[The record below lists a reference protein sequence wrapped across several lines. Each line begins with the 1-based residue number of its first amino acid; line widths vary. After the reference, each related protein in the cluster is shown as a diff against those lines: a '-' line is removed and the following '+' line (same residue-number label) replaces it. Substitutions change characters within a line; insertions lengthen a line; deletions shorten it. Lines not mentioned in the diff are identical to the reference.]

1 MIRNIKNYII
11 SLLWRRFSKSSSKTY
26 YHELLNSLQIP
37 LTKELTEE
45 QIDEIQ
51 SFTRTIGARNSRL
64 MIWPSTKRTITLQ
77 DFSLQS
83 ISRPHCIDRI
93 LSTD

>member
-37 LTKELTEE
+37 LTKEFTEE

-51 SFTRTIGARNSRL
+51 GFY
-64 MIWPSTKRTITLQ
+64 Q
-77 DFSLQS
+77 DHCSL
-83 ISRPHCIDRI
+83 
-93 LSTD
+93 